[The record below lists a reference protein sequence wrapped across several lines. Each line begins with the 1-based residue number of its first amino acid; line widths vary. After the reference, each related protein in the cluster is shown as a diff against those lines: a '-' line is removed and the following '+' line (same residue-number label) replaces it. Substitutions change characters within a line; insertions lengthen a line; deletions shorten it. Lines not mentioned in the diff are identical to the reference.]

1 MFQGYMPNGKCTCNG
16 FQLLRFKNK
25 KFGSSTSFLVNI
37 VAIKWVKFISRF
49 SEYLPVTFKGFTEN
63 VYLVVHDLTP
73 SGIVIHLD
81 KKLKKIFCL
90 TEWHV
95 EYFTQI
101 FPSLKNIT
109 EPFYYG
115 IDFSKFKNDERNDNI
130 SFNSIND
137 NISLKQQYKNE
148 YSQNNCDKVF
158 SDYALGQVAEVSSKY
173 KSIDKER
180 IETASKK
187 IRNQRIYFGA
197 SVLVVGL
204 VAIIMFSKKK

>member
-1 MFQGYMPNGKCTCNG
+1 MCNKIKSFDEIGKFNCNLKLQYIQ
-16 FQLLRFKNK
+16 FLESELAKSMIKPTSNEIEKIK
-25 KFGSSTSFLVNI
+25 KEKDEKCQQEKIDFYKKEFSS
-37 VAIKWVKFISRF
+37 
-49 SEYLPVTFKGFTEN
+49 
-63 VYLVVHDLTP
+63 
-73 SGIVIHLD
+73 SGCGT
-81 KKLKKIFCL
+81 K
-90 TEWHV
+90 
-95 EYFTQI
+95 
-101 FPSLKNIT
+101 PSLENCVTLKQYIT
-109 EPFYYG
+109 SLQ
-115 IDFSKFKNDERNDNI
+115 DSNVNV
-130 SFNSIND
+130 NSTLSPDLLN
-137 NISLKQQYKNE
+137 SLKQQYKNE